1 MGPLA
6 RCYNPGMS
14 KQFHV
19 IREGIVLEVRPEPE
33 GGYTVT
39 VPALPGCLTYGETF
53 EQALE
58 MIEDA
63 MAGWLAVAKEE
74 GFPIPEQFEELAAAS

>member
-1 MGPLA
+1 
-6 RCYNPGMS
+6 MS

-19 IREGIVLEVRPEPE
+19 IRDGIILELQPEPE

-39 VPALPGCLTYGETF
+39 VPALPGCVTYGETF
-53 EQALE
+53 EEAIT
-58 MIEDA
+58 MVADA
-63 MAGWLAVAKEE
+63 ISGWVSVAKEE